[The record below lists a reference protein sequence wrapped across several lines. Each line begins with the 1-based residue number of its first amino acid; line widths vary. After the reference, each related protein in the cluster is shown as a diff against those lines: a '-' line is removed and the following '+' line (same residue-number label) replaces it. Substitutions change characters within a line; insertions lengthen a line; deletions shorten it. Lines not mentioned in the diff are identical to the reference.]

1 MQDPSDCYIQC
12 RYKVVKMASI
22 TDCVVEGLKYPF
34 SDIKKVLGF
43 GVLFAVLNL
52 ISLYTNIKNFDMFRI
67 IQNSGGLSSFKL
79 SMLPANDIYM
89 IVGLA
94 IVSFIISLYVM
105 GYQYDL
111 IKFSIDKKEDLPGF
125 SDVLNLFVKGI
136 KCLMVGIAYNIIPA
150 IVFVIGVLLVSNST
164 GLLLCITLISSVL
177 FIIAFFLQIMAINNM
192 VAYDNLKKAFDFREI
207 FDNIS
212 NLGWGKYLGTVIFTW
227 IVFIIIIMAT
237 GFVLSIVSLV
247 FAAAISNQAL
257 AVSAFITVIEGLFVT
272 SYVVVFYSRV
282 CGSIYREAIK

>member
-1 MQDPSDCYIQC
+1 
-12 RYKVVKMASI
+12 MASI

>member
-1 MQDPSDCYIQC
+1 
-12 RYKVVKMASI
+12 MASI

-52 ISLYTNIKNFDMFRI
+52 ISLYNNIKNFDMFRI

>member
-1 MQDPSDCYIQC
+1 
-12 RYKVVKMASI
+12 MASI

-34 SDIKKVLGF
+34 RDIKKLLGF

-94 IVSFIISLYVM
+94 VASLIISLYVM

-111 IKFSIDKKEDLPGF
+111 IKFSIDKKEGLPGF
-125 SDVLNLFVKGI
+125 ADVLNLFVKGI
-136 KCLMVGIAYNIIPA
+136 KCLIVGIAYNIIPA

-164 GLLLCITLISSVL
+164 GLLLWVTLISSVL

-192 VAYDNLKKAFDFREI
+192 VAYDSLKKAFDLREI
-207 FDNIS
+207 FGNIS
-212 NLGWGKYLGTVIFTW
+212 NLGWGKYIGTVIFTW
-227 IVFIIIIMAT
+227 IVFIIIIVAA
-237 GFVLSIVSLV
+237 GFVLSILSLAFV
-247 FAAAISNQAL
+247 AAISNQAL